1 MSTRM
6 TRNCKWLSIISF
18 SNILK
23 IFLIALKITVF
34 SDIIAKQDAI
44 MNSRLHYIS
53 MRLSS

>member
-1 MSTRM
+1 M
-6 TRNCKWLSIISF
+6 SF

-34 SDIIAKQDAI
+34 SDITAKQDAI